1 MPAQHLLPLMIIV
14 IVAFV
19 APLVS
24 LRIRRLRVPAII
36 LEIILGIVLGRSVL
50 GWVESSAVIDF
61 LAEFGFIF
69 LMFLSGYE
77 LDFGTLRRMGTR
89 SKTTWALPF
98 GLFALTLAGSLGCS
112 LVLGPAVLGL
122 VEEPWLF
129 ALILSTTS
137 VGIVLPTLKQRGEI
151 GSRYGQML
159 VLCALVADLASIIL
173 LTVYVIYFSEGMA
186 WEMLLVIVVLATF
199 VLAWWGGRL
208 VRRGRVLRAVLEEL
222 EHASTQIKVRGALA
236 VLVIFVVLAESF
248 GTEAIL
254 AAFLAGALMSA
265 LSGRGR
271 EVQAA
276 KLDAIGYGFFI
287 PIFFIMVGA
296 ELDVPSLFVDLR
308 AALLVP
314 LLLVAA
320 YAVKLVPASLLAFVF
335 GKRDA
340 LAGGLLLSSRLALII
355 AASEIALSIGAIS
368 ETVNAAVVLTAIIT
382 CLVSPTLYGRVRGEL
397 EVARPRVVI
406 AGAGRIGREVVRR
419 LQRHGIEVA
428 VIDWLPGQAHKLEP
442 TDSQKALAEYGGDPD
457 THVVIGDVREIET
470 LRSVGL
476 TAQDVFVALTGVD
489 SFNLSACLTVSSEFG
504 VLRTIARDNNPSNA
518 ARFRDKGVIP
528 LGLRGSV
535 ATELENL
542 ILRPTLLT
550 LLSDPDAEVFAFEVE
565 LSDPA
570 LFDRRVQNLAGLGDA
585 RLVVVKRGDTTFIP
599 RGSTRLREGDCI
611 VFVGRSADEARL
623 RHHL

>member
-1 MPAQHLLPLMIIV
+1 MPPQHLLPLMIIV

-36 LEIILGIVLGRSVL
+36 LEIALGILLGRSVL
-50 GWVESSAVIDF
+50 GWVESSPVIDF

-77 LDFGTLRRMGTR
+77 LDFSTLRRMGTR
-89 SKTTWALPF
+89 SRSTLVVPF
-98 GLFALTLAGSLGCS
+98 AMFGLTLAASLGCS

-122 VEEPWLF
+122 VENPWLF

-151 GSRYGQML
+151 GSRYGQLL
-159 VLCALVADLASIIL
+159 VLCALVADLASIVL
-173 LTVYVIYFSEGMA
+173 LTVYVIYFAEGMA
-186 WEMLLVIVVLATF
+186 WEMLLVLAVLATF
-199 VLAWWGGRL
+199 VVALWGGRL
-208 VRRGRVLRAVLEEL
+208 VRQGRVLRAVLEEL

-236 VLVIFVVLAESF
+236 VLVIFVVLSEAF

-265 LSGRGR
+265 LSGRSR

-276 KLDAIGYGFFI
+276 KLDALGYGFFI

-296 ELDVPSLFVDLR
+296 ELDVPSLFVDVR

-314 LLLVAA
+314 LLLVFA
-320 YAVKLVPASLLAFVF
+320 YVVKLLPSALLGFLF
-335 GKRDA
+335 SNRDA

-355 AASEIALSIGAIS
+355 AASEIAVSIGAIS

-382 CLVSPTLYGRVRGEL
+382 CLLSPTLYGKVRGET
-397 EVARPRVVI
+397 EVSKPRVVI

-428 VIDWLPGQAHKLEP
+428 VIDWLPRQADKLEP
-442 TDSQKALAEYGGDPD
+442 TDSQKALAEYGADLDPQ
-457 THVVIGDVREIET
+457 VVIGDVRDIET

-476 TAQDVFVALTGVD
+476 RAHDVFVALTGVD
-489 SFNLSACLTVSSEFG
+489 SFNLSACLTASTEFG
-504 VLRTIARDNNPSNA
+504 CVRTIARDNKPSNA
-518 ARFRDKGVIP
+518 KLFRDQGVIP

-550 LLSDPDAEVFAFEVE
+550 LLSDPDAEVFAFEVD
-565 LSDPA
+565 LTDPN
-570 LFDRRVQNLAGLGDA
+570 LFDRRVQDVEGLGEA

-599 RGSTRLREGDCI
+599 RGSTRLREGDRI
-611 VFVGRSADEARL
+611 VFVGKAADEARL
-623 RHHL
+623 RETL